1 MASLSTV
8 AKAEA
13 LSQASKMLFGFQPSI
28 SYTDTQ
34 AIIRF
39 TDAQN
44 KTIANYFNAMM
55 LDPSPPELD
64 IDFVP
69 MAGPWALKAFAPYVI
84 GAIAGSGILGYIIGK
99 R

>member
-8 AKAEA
+8 MKAEA
-13 LSQASKMLFGFQPSI
+13 LSQASKTVFGFQPSI

-39 TDAQN
+39 TPEQN
-44 KTIANYFNAMM
+44 KIIANYFNAMM

-69 MAGPWALKAFAPYVI
+69 IAGPWALKAFAPYVI
-84 GAIAGSGILGYIIGK
+84 GALAGSGILGYIIGRK
-99 R
+99 